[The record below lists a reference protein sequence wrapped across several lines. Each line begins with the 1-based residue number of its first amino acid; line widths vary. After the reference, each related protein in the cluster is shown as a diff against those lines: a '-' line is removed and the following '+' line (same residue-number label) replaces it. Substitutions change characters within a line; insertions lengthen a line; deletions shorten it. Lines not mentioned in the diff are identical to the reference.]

1 MTSRRG
7 CAAKKLAHKFK
18 CSRHEQVIQIEISH
32 DIAPEMAESLGD
44 GVGLAIVRFAHII
57 CEAIV
62 ILLEDLAGSVYR
74 PPSTTPYSKCG

>member
-1 MTSRRG
+1 MRR
-7 CAAKKLAHKFK
+7 KKLAHKFK

-62 ILLEDLAGSVYR
+62 KRGGRKSRNSAFV
-74 PPSTTPYSKCG
+74 STPHSFGDR